1 MPIRKCLLAAA
12 ALLCLG
18 GHCPSRSWAAG
29 EDKVSLRLAWI
40 VDTQSAGYIMAKAK
54 GFYRASHLDVDILPG
69 GPNINSTALVASGAN
84 TFGTNDS
91 GEVFFGRSEG
101 MKLVMVAACIQKF
114 PGGVMALSKSGIKE
128 PKDLIGKTLAYNEG
142 GSWVFTQA
150 MLAKAGV
157 DIHRV
162 RTVVAIGNEV
172 LMNGRVD
179 AKTAFATNEPIA
191 VDLAGYKTTMVLPA
205 DYGIKAYAVAV
216 FSAES
221 VLQAKPDMVR
231 RFVAATVQGW
241 DYAIAHPDETV
252 REVVKAGEDLNP
264 EQEKRQFARLQDF
277 VVTAETKSRGTCS
290 FDTQTLQETEDTLVN
305 YGGLKIRIPVGKM
318 SSTDY
323 LPRKP

>member
-1 MPIRKCLLAAA
+1 MRIKSCLLVVTT
-12 ALLCLG
+12 LLCLG
-18 GHCPSRSWAAG
+18 GYGSPGAWAADD
-29 EDKVSLRLAWI
+29 DKVSLRLAWMI
-40 VDTQSAGYIMAKAK
+40 DTQSAGYIMAKSK
-54 GFYRASHLDVDILPG
+54 GFYKASRLDVDILAG
-69 GPNINSTALVASGAN
+69 GPNINSTAMVASGAN

-114 PGGVMALSKSGIKE
+114 PGGVMALGKSEIKE
-128 PKDLIGKTLAYNEG
+128 PADLIGKTLAYNEG

-157 DIHRV
+157 DVRRV
-162 RTVVAIGNEV
+162 HTVVAIGNEV
-172 LMNGRVD
+172 LMSGRVD

-191 VDLAGYKTTMVLPA
+191 LDLAGYKTTILLPA
-205 DYGIKAYAVAV
+205 DYGIKAYAEAV
-216 FSAES
+216 FTDES
-221 VLQAKPDMVR
+221 ILAAKPDMVR

-264 EQEKRQFARLQDF
+264 EQEKRQFARLLPF
-277 VVTAETKSRGTCS
+277 VVTEETKSRGTCS
-290 FDTQTLQETEDTLVN
+290 FDTDTLQQTEDTLIK
-305 YGGLKIRIPVGKM
+305 YGGLKSKIPIDKM